1 MGTLSNPG
9 YTPDTRDPETDEAE
23 LLPSQG
29 KQFRVGNG
37 QGPYSWCYDVS
48 ALPRRPGCAGGAGR
62 RAQRTDSLDASP
74 DPQAP
79 WPGTWHCHQPP
90 RSREGTAGS
99 EWSPGHP
106 LGCLC
111 HACLSTETGSSMRA
125 GPLSLLVPSDP
136 VSRT

>member
-9 YTPDTRDPETDEAE
+9 YTPDTRDPETDEAA

-48 ALPRRPGCAGGAGR
+48 ALTRRPGCAGGAGW

-79 WPGTWHCHQPP
+79 WPGTVISLLAPAKAPLDRNGVLGTYLGASVMPVSPP
-90 RSREGTAGS
+90 RLAA
-99 EWSPGHP
+99 P
-106 LGCLC
+106 
-111 HACLSTETGSSMRA
+111 
-125 GPLSLLVPSDP
+125 
-136 VSRT
+136 